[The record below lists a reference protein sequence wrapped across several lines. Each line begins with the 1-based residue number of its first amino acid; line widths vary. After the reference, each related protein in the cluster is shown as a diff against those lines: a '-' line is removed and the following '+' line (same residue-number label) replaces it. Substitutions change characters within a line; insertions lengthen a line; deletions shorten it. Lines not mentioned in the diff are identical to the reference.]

1 MISDLPNIS
10 DSLWGEKNTYEIWA
24 VEKSKFSPSNNNRDP
39 KMLYCVYVREHWVT
53 SGACDFLSFLPSEEP
68 TAVLA
73 RLVLAFPF

>member
-10 DSLWGEKNTYEIWA
+10 DSLWGKKKNTYEIWA

-53 SGACDFLSFLPSEEP
+53 SGACDFLSFLP
-68 TAVLA
+68 
-73 RLVLAFPF
+73 